1 MKKILA
7 SVLTLAMTT
16 VLLSGCAGVPVAV
29 DPMQQGVKEEAAETI
44 SGDAVKTGLYVSAN
58 LSAENAA
65 AEAGGNV
72 TTDISIIAVT
82 VGDNGVIES
91 CEIDAVQGK
100 VAFDAEGQLTA
111 ETGDVL
117 SKKEL
122 GENYGMKAFSPIG
135 KEWDEQVEAIEA
147 YAVGKTVEELKTTA
161 IDESGVVK
169 DADLASGATIYMGSF
184 IWGIEG
190 AVNNAQ
196 HLGAAKGDQL
206 VLTAISSNTGSNSA
220 DGEQAGNAAVV
231 SNIAAMT
238 FQGDVITSAVFDA
251 VQSKAEF
258 GTDGVVATEA
268 GAVASK
274 NQLGE
279 NYGLKAYS
287 PIGKEWNEQAAA
299 FAEYITGKTA
309 ADVAGIALTETTAPA
324 EADLTASVSIA
335 VGDFM
340 SLVEKAAA
348 IAESMKTSVKTGY
361 ALTTNL
367 SVENATAEADG
378 TATTDVSLIAVTV
391 TEEGVIESCAIDA
404 IQGKVAFD
412 AEGQIVSELGEVL
425 SKNELGEN
433 YGMKAV
439 SPIGKE
445 WNEQAAHIAKY
456 AVGKTVEE
464 LKTKAIDEA
473 GMVKDADLASGATI
487 YMGSFIWGI
496 EAAVNN
502 ASYLGAVSGDE
513 LVITSIATTIGS
525 KVADE
530 EEAGIAQVDANVA
543 VVTKNG
549 DVITSCILDSVQSK
563 AEFGTDGVVTTEAGD
578 VASKNQLGEN
588 YGLKQFSPIG
598 KEWNEQVA
606 AFAQYIT
613 GKTAEEV
620 LGISLTET
628 TAPAET
634 DLASSVTIAMGDFMA
649 LIEKIAK

>member
-29 DPMQQGVKEEAAETI
+29 DPMQQGVKEEVAETI

-58 LSAENAA
+58 LSAENAT

-91 CEIDAVQGK
+91 CKIDAVQGK

-196 HLGAAKGDQL
+196 HLGAVKGDQL
-206 VLTAISSNTGSNSA
+206 VLTSISSNAGSNSA
-220 DGEQAGNAAVV
+220 DGEQVGNAAVV
-231 SNIAAMT
+231 SNIAALT

-287 PIGKEWNEQAAA
+287 SIGKEWNEQVAA
-299 FAEYITGKTA
+299 FADYITGKTA
-309 ADVAGIALTETTAPA
+309 AEVAGIALTETTAPA

-340 SLVEKAAA
+340 GLIEKAAA
-348 IAESMKTSVKTGY
+348 IAKSEKVSVKTGY

-367 SVENATAEADG
+367 SIENATAEADG
-378 TATTDVSLIAVTV
+378 TATTDISLIAVTV

-412 AEGQIVSELGEVL
+412 AKGQLTSETGEVL

-445 WNEQAAHIAKY
+445 WNEQAAHIAEY

-502 ASYLGAVSGDE
+502 ASCLGAVSGDE
-513 LVITSIATTIGS
+513 LVIASIATTIGS

-530 EEAGIAQVDANVA
+530 EEAGLAQVDANVA

-606 AFAQYIT
+606 SFAQYVT
-613 GKTAEEV
+613 GKTVEEV

-628 TAPAET
+628 TAPSEA

>member
-1 MKKILA
+1 MKKLLA
-7 SVLTLAMTT
+7 IVLTLAMTT
-16 VLLSGCAGVPVAV
+16 ILMSGCAGVPVAV
-29 DPMQQGVKEEAAETI
+29 EPQQDVKEETAETVD
-44 SGDAVKTGLYVSAN
+44 GDAVKTGLYVSAN
-58 LSAENAA
+58 LSAENAS

-82 VGDNGVIES
+82 VSDSGVIES

-147 YAVGKTVEELKTTA
+147 YAVGKTVEELKSKA

-196 HLGAAKGDQL
+196 HLGAVKGDQL
-206 VLTAISSNTGSNSA
+206 VLTAVSNSAGSNSA
-220 DGEQAGNAAVV
+220 DGEQVGKASVV
-231 SNIAAMT
+231 SNIAAVT
-238 FQGDVITSAVFDA
+238 FRGDMITSAVFDS
-251 VQSKAEF
+251 VQANAEF
-258 GTDGVVATEA
+258 GTDGAVATEA

-279 NYGLKAYS
+279 NYGLKQYS
-287 PIGKEWNEQAAA
+287 PIGKEWNEQVAA
-299 FAEYITGKTA
+299 FAQYVTGKTA
-309 ADVAGIALTETTAPA
+309 EEVLGMAMTETTAPA
-324 EADLTASVSIA
+324 EADLASSVTIA

-340 SLVEKAAA
+340 GLVEKAAA
-348 IAESMKTSVKTGY
+348 MKPEVEISVKTGY
-361 ALTTNL
+361 AFTTNL
-367 SVENATAEADG
+367 TVENASAETDGNATADI
-378 TATTDVSLIAVTV
+378 SLIAVTV
-391 TEEGVIESCAIDA
+391 TEDGVIESCEIDA
-404 IQGKVAFD
+404 IQGKVTFGAD
-412 AEGQIVSELGEVL
+412 GQLTSEPGAVL
-425 SKNELGEN
+425 SKMELGEN
-433 YGMKAV
+433 YGMKAF

-445 WNEQAAHIAKY
+445 WDEQVEAIEAY

-464 LKTKAIDEA
+464 LKSKAIDES
-473 GMVKDADLASGATI
+473 GVVKDADLASGATI

-502 ASYLGAVSGDE
+502 AADLGANSGDE
-513 LVITSIATTIGS
+513 LVITSIAKSTGS
-525 KVADE
+525 KAAAA
-530 EEAGIAQVDANVA
+530 EEAGVAQVDASVA
-543 VVTKNG
+543 IITKRG
-549 DVITSCILDSVQSK
+549 DVITSCIFDSVQSK
-563 AEFGTDGVVTTEAGD
+563 AEFGTDGVVTTEAGA
-578 VASKNQLGEN
+578 VSSKNQLGEA

-606 AFAQYIT
+606 AFAQYVT
-613 GKTAEEV
+613 GKTSEEV
-620 LGISLTET
+620 LGMAVTET
-628 TAPAET
+628 TAPAEA
-634 DLASSVTIAMGDFMA
+634 DLTSSVTIAMGDFLA
-649 LIEKIAK
+649 LIEKMAK